1 MSYQAVV
8 LINRADGHNKFWR
21 ATMSS
26 LGDKFIVTRNWGRI
40 GQVGSDKS
48 EIFSTEYSA
57 LLNIRKL
64 IEEKE
69 RDSYT
74 KISDKEFERQT
85 AIASAIGTANKIL
98 EVKWLEFIDSSPAHS
113 YIELRNY
120 TSLPTVK
127 DADINYVYT
136 TEERLSSPDC
146 NPGLMLDIETKKKYQ
161 ESNRHCLII
170 AEDKIYSSIALRGY
184 SADHIW
190 KYKADVS
197 LIKEDHPLYALAQKV
212 QKAIYHILN
221 Q

>member
-1 MSYQAVV
+1 MSNRAVV

-21 ATMSS
+21 ATMTSH
-26 LGDKFIVTRNWGRI
+26 GDKFIVTRNWGRI
-40 GQVGSDKS
+40 GQVGSDKT
-48 EIFSTEYSA
+48 EIFPTEYSA

-64 IEEKE
+64 IAEKE

-98 EVKWLEFIDSSPAHS
+98 EVKWLEFTDSSPAHS

-120 TSLPTVK
+120 TLPTVK